1 MGVKHVEAF
10 EDSLLVEQQITNTFQ
25 SLDMSLNAYLHKCL
39 EIIALFDNFT
49 MQYVFRDKNIV
60 ANDLAQQALGF

>member
-60 ANDLAQQALGF
+60 ANDLAQQASGF